1 LVCDEAIA
9 VLKRHRWPGNFREL
23 KYSLVRMLIAAK
35 SSLLLPSHALSV
47 LSTFATPREVSNPA
61 KSNLKESQ
69 GKLIIETYERC
80 NGNVV
85 HTARELAV
93 SRNTVY
99 RELRR
104 SGYKF

>member
-1 LVCDEAIA
+1 
-9 VLKRHRWPGNFREL
+9 
-23 KYSLVRMLIAAK
+23 MLIAAK

-47 LSTFATPREVSNPA
+47 LSTFVAPGEMPNAA

-69 GKLIIETYERC
+69 GKLIIETYQRC
-80 NGNVV
+80 HGNVV

-104 SGYKF
+104 SGLR

>member
-1 LVCDEAIA
+1 MVGQF
-9 VLKRHRWPGNFREL
+9 PEL

-47 LSTFATPREVSNPA
+47 LSTFANPREMSKQT
-61 KSNLKESQ
+61 KSNLKENQ
-69 GKLIIETYERC
+69 GKLIIETYQRC

-104 SGYKF
+104 SGLR